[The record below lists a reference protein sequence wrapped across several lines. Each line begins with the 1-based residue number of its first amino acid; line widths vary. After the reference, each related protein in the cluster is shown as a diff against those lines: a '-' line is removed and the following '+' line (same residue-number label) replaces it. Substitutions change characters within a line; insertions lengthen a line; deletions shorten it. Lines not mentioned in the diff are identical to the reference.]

1 MALRPIWAVR
11 KPRVDQEFMVGAM
24 VLACGR
30 GGGLASSPAVSGRSG
45 VKAVVLPERPGKD
58 DVDPLLTDIGSDVE
72 HDRLVVIG
80 DDADLAAVVLRMLRA
95 ERLDIAVGF
104 VPLSQ
109 ESDVAITWGLSG
121 DRGRALDVAL
131 GAEPDLVPLV
141 RDDSGGVLVGLG
153 RIGPLRGV
161 AYCDDTQVLR
171 GPAKSIR
178 VVPHAADGGGIE
190 VTVAHRGLF
199 NRKAQTEH
207 GRAFEVGCLA
217 TTVVKDGVRHDRPVK
232 KWNWYRHTEDLR
244 LIRGLR

>member
-45 VKAVVLPERPGKD
+45 VQAVVLPERPGKD
-58 DVDPLLTDIGSDVE
+58 DVDPLLTAIGSDAE

-80 DDADLAAVVLRMLRA
+80 DDADLAAVVLRLLRA
-95 ERLDIAVGF
+95 ERLDVAIGF

-109 ESDVAITWGLSG
+109 ESDVAITWDLSV

-131 GAEPDLVPLV
+131 SGEPDLVPLV

-199 NRKAQTEH
+199 NRKSQTAH

-217 TTVVKDGVRHDRPVK
+217 TKVVKDGVRHDRPVK
-232 KWNWYRHTEDLR
+232 KWNWYRHTQDLR